1 MARRTRAAGSSVIA
15 VLALAVCL
23 AAAPPQ
29 ASAPTG
35 PLPAVA
41 PGQPPPA
48 GDQTVTQ
55 PAPVFRT
62 GVEVVLVDVTVTGRD
77 NLPIDDLTAPDF
89 TIEEEGVAYPA
100 ETAQLVRLDG
110 KTRTDGDSLDIRS
123 PEHARAEAARDDV
136 RVFAVFM
143 DDYHLG
149 REPNQ
154 LLPLRKALEAFF
166 KTMLGPTDLVTVM
179 NPITPLSAIE
189 WTRDRSGLALQ
200 LRNYEGRADQYQARS
215 ALEEG
220 QLRSRSVPRV
230 RAEVTIS
237 ALHALVAH
245 LGSLR
250 EGRKSVLFVSRGVPL
265 RFVDASLD
273 RELNDLIRTAN
284 RGNVVIH
291 TLDPRG
297 LATMGDFMLGQLAND
312 TGGRSLLNANYFE
325 ERLKAVVQDA
335 SAHYLVTYTPRHA
348 RGDGKFHKIR
358 VEVKRKG
365 ARVLARRGYWD
376 PSPDQMTAAPA
387 GPPVAA
393 DVAQALER
401 LSLQRTER
409 LVRVW
414 TGYGPAPD
422 GRTMVRVT
430 WEPAETRDPPK
441 VPVAT
446 VDVRAEAATGEL
458 LAEATALVSARR
470 PSDPSAGRAG
480 GGVEPPASATTDGR
494 DAAVGQLALAPG
506 SAVLK
511 FVATDASGEVV
522 DKWDRRVEIPEFGVQ
537 RPSLGTP
544 QFTRA
549 RSVADL
555 RDLRRGAA
563 GTPVVDRSFRQTD
576 LVVVRLEVPADVITR
591 EGCSAELQTRLGQRL
606 SALAVSRVGDR
617 SQLQVELPLRNL
629 ALGQYVLRFTSDL
642 EGRGATSQVA
652 AFSVER

>member
-1 MARRTRAAGSSVIA
+1 MSGRARAVSASVIA
-15 VLALAVCL
+15 ALALVVCL
-23 AAAPPQ
+23 SAAPPQ
-29 ASAPTG
+29 IAPAASLA
-35 PLPAVA
+35 A
-41 PGQPPPA
+41 PGQGAPA
-48 GDQTVTQ
+48 GDQTATQ

-77 NLPIDDLTAPDF
+77 NLPLDDLTAADF
-89 TIEEEGVAYPA
+89 TIEEEGVSYAA

-110 KTRTDGDSLDIRS
+110 KTRADGDSLDIRS

-189 WTRDRSGLALQ
+189 WTRDRAGLALQ

-230 RAEVTIS
+230 RAQVTMS

-265 RFVDASLD
+265 RFLDASLD

-297 LATMGDFMLGQLAND
+297 LAVMGDFMLGQLASD
-312 TGGRSLLNANYFE
+312 TGGRALLNANYFE
-325 ERLKAVVQDA
+325 DRLKAVVQDA
-335 SAHYLVTYTPRHA
+335 SAHYLVTYTPKHA

-358 VEVKRKG
+358 VDVKRKG

-401 LSLQRTER
+401 LSLQKTER

-414 TGYGPAPD
+414 TGYGPSAD

-458 LAEATALVSARR
+458 LAEAMALESARR
-470 PSDPSAGRAG
+470 PSDASASRAG
-480 GGVEPPASATTDGR
+480 GGVEPSAGGVVGGR
-494 DAAVGQLALAPG
+494 DTAVGQLALPPG
-506 SAVLK
+506 PAVLK

-522 DKWDRRVEIPEFGVQ
+522 DKWDRRIEIPEFGVQ

-549 RSVADL
+549 QSVADL

-576 LVVVRLEVPADVITR
+576 LVVVRIEVPHDVIAR
-591 EGCSAELQTRLGQRL
+591 AGCSAELQTRLGQRL
-606 SALAVSRVGDR
+606 SVLAVSRVGER
-617 SQLQVELPLRNL
+617 PQVQVELPLRNL
-629 ALGQYVLRFTSDL
+629 ALGQYVLRFTSDI